1 MIVAT
6 MGLGTAALGRPGYM
20 TVGHS
25 EDVVD
30 GSEAG
35 MQRTA
40 FEVLD
45 EAWRLGVRHFDTARS
60 YGQGEAF
67 LAAWL
72 AARGHQ
78 AARVSS
84 KWGYRYTAN
93 WQRTADVHEV
103 KEHSLAHFEAQWP
116 QSRGLLGEAL
126 RVYQIHSV
134 TPDSPAL
141 TDSALHDRLAR
152 LQDSGVIV
160 GASVSGA
167 RQGQLIEA
175 LLRIER
181 GGTRLFGSVQATWNV
196 LERSAGPALLA
207 ARQAGLL
214 VIIKEGLANGRL
226 SSRGDVPAMKH
237 EATRL
242 GTTPDVLALAIAL
255 AQPFADVVLSGAATV
270 TQVASN
276 LSARQLPVSSD
287 SLVDLTISPETYWAQ
302 RATLKWT

>member
-1 MIVAT
+1 
-6 MGLGTAALGRPGYM
+6 MGLGLAALGRPGYM
-20 TVGHS
+20 TVGHAA
-25 EDVVD
+25 DVVD

-40 FEVLD
+40 FAVLD

-67 LAAWL
+67 LGAWL
-72 AARGHQ
+72 AARGHRG
-78 AARVSS
+78 ATVSS

-103 KEHSLAHFEAQWP
+103 KEHTLAHFEAQWP
-116 QSRGLLGEAL
+116 QSRQLLGEAL

-141 TDSALHDRLAR
+141 VDAALHDRLAR
-152 LQDSGVIV
+152 LRDSGVVV

-167 RQGQLIEA
+167 RQAELIDA
-175 LLRIER
+175 LLRLER
-181 GGTRLFGSVQATWNV
+181 GGARLFGSVQATWNV
-196 LERSAGPALLA
+196 LERSAGPALQA
-207 ARQAGLL
+207 ARDAGLL
-214 VIIKEGLANGRL
+214 VIVKEGLANGRL
-226 SSRGDVPAMKH
+226 SPRGDVQPLKE
-237 EATRL
+237 EAAKL
-242 GTTPDVLALAIAL
+242 GVTADVVALAVVL
-255 AQPFADVVLSGAATV
+255 AQPFADVVLSGAATM

-276 LSARQLPVSSD
+276 LAAAQLPVAPD
-287 SLVDLTISPETYWAQ
+287 SLVELTVSPETYWAQ

>member
-1 MIVAT
+1 MAT

-35 MQRTA
+35 MQRAA

-60 YGQGEAF
+60 YGKGEAF

-72 AARGHQ
+72 GERGHRG
-78 AARVSS
+78 ATVSS

-93 WQRTADVHEV
+93 WQRTAEVHEV
-103 KEHSLAHFEAQWP
+103 KDHSLAHFEAQWA
-116 QSRGLLGEAL
+116 QSHQLLGEAL
-126 RVYQIHSV
+126 RLYQVHSV

-152 LQDSGVIV
+152 ERDSGVVI
-160 GASVSGA
+160 GASVSGP
-167 RQGQLIEA
+167 RQAQLIEA

-181 GGTRLFGSVQATWNV
+181 GGARLFGSVQATWNV
-196 LERSAGPALLA
+196 LERSAGPSLQA
-207 ARQAGLL
+207 AHDAGVL
-214 VIIKEGLANGRL
+214 VIVKEGLANGRL
-226 SSRGDVPAMKH
+226 SSRGDVQAVKD
-237 EATRL
+237 EANRV
-242 GTTPDVLALAIAL
+242 GTTPDALALAIAL
-255 AQPFADVVLSGAATV
+255 AQPFGDVVLSGAATV

-276 LSARQLPVSSD
+276 LVARQLPVSPG
-287 SLVDLTISPETYWAQ
+287 SLVELTLSPETYWAQ

>member
-1 MIVAT
+1 MAT

-30 GSEAG
+30 ASEAG
-35 MQRTA
+35 MQRAA

-45 EAWRLGVRHFDTARS
+45 EAWKLGVRHFDTARS
-60 YGQGEAF
+60 YGKGEAF
-67 LAAWL
+67 LTAWL
-72 AARGHQ
+72 GARGHRG
-78 AARVSS
+78 ATVSS

-93 WQRTADVHEV
+93 WRRDAEVHEV
-103 KEHSLAHFEAQWP
+103 KDHSLAHFEAQWA
-116 QSRGLLGEAL
+116 QSQQLLGEAL
-126 RVYQIHSV
+126 RVYQVHSV

-141 TDSALHDRLAR
+141 VDSALHDRLAALR
-152 LQDSGVIV
+152 DAGVIV

-167 RQGQLIEA
+167 RQAEVIEA

-181 GGTRLFGSVQATWNV
+181 GGARLFGSVQATWNV
-196 LERSAGPALLA
+196 LERSASPALQSA
-207 ARQAGLL
+207 HDAGLL

-226 SSRGDVPAMKH
+226 SSRGDVQPVKD
-237 EATRL
+237 EASRL
-242 GTTPDVLALAIAL
+242 GTTPDALALAIAL
-255 AQPFADVVLSGAATV
+255 AQPFADVVLSGAATA

-276 LSARQLPVSSD
+276 LAARHLPVPPGR
-287 SLVDLTISPETYWAQ
+287 LVELTVSPETYWAQ